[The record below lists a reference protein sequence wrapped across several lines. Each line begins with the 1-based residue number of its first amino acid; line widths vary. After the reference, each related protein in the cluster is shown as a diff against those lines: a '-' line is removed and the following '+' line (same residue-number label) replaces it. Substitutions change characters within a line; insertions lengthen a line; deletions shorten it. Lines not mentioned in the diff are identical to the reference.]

1 MLAGGAVCIKP
12 PGGIRPVMLLS
23 NLTGQKTIMWELK
36 VPASNNSTCLCVVGA
51 FEWWS
56 CWRGFAVTPSHHRA
70 WQENRLHSCSKIS
83 RSYGSLKLQRRK
95 ISCATNNN
103 HRMVEYSRVT
113 RRKKWRQNTDAHNVL
128 TLLFQPCV
136 DGNGESPVW
145 SRPGVW
151 KAKLS
156 LWRGSAEDFSSWIQ
170 EKIHLSFCRLE
181 KCWMGR
187 TEPWNNS
194 LRKAAWQCGE

>member
-1 MLAGGAVCIKP
+1 MLAGGAVRVKP

-36 VPASNNSTCLCVVGA
+36 VPASNNSTCLCAVGA

-56 CWRGFAVTPSHHRA
+56 CWRGFAGTPSHHRA

-95 ISCATNNN
+95 TSCATNNN

-113 RRKKWRQNTDAHNVL
+113 RRKKWRQITDAHNVL

-151 KAKLS
+151 KAEAFTVEGVCWGLKFMNTGKNSPQFLQT
-156 LWRGSAEDFSSWIQ
+156 W
-170 EKIHLSFCRLE
+170 KMLE
-181 KCWMGR
+181 EQSHE
-187 TEPWNNS
+187 TI
-194 LRKAAWQCGE
+194 A